1 MARIALGSNV
11 KEGPRRGK
19 VVGHRPKGMVDV
31 QFADVEWV
39 ERRQESNLRRGNPY
53 PDTKKPSKE
62 QFRRQQMAI
71 YQSQKERGLSDDE
84 AWASSFAIATGVG
97 QKHGWLKPGTQEPTA
112 KGRRG
117 SKQKLKTSDAW
128 AKEQQYELGLGRH
141 RKSGKFRVAPTRHGS
156 QLRYYVQ
163 PGGRY
168 FHGKGAKKRA
178 EALRN
183 DLNGV
188 SMPKRRAMAANPPEY
203 ELRENWLPAVAAAL
217 TVADV
222 GYRAVRD
229 RKKKKKGKKKENP
242 RYLDERGGMKRGL
255 ANLRGEA
262 RNRLAT
268 ANKLGTEKGNLLVEL
283 SRVPRTGRKANE
295 AKRASLDRRIDHV
308 EHLFYMLKSQV
319 QDEIDINYYGRLSRE
334 QSIGLRAL
342 QREYQGAA
350 REVQEAAK
358 KRSADRKARKS
369 KTNPKMY
376 AGINKI
382 GYYWATVRSAK
393 PGEYIA
399 PMILEDR
406 DPATGKK
413 VYYFVFESKNKRRI
427 TALEQA
433 ARGAGLR
440 GTSMRDE
447 LEGAYKQRQRGQE
460 PLHIY
465 KTASLKRVQQLAI
478 LLDRRNIGY
487 KVEPPALFG
496 KLARASMPA
505 PKARKPT
512 GLEHKSMAELAARRE
527 ELLAK
532 RAKKKKA
539 NPPRRKNTYPSHSHK
554 ANTDHGV
561 ITRKADLKRDE
572 QYTIWLK
579 MASGTFVVER
589 SYPGSYIQDAM
600 WTDIKAYNRQNT
612 RQYVVVGHG
621 VDPNMGYRKN
631 FVGSLFRGGMAL
643 AKTTMGKAI
652 ITETAVVAAVMIG
665 DKLVQRGKISPKVMS
680 YVQGRVEQK
689 TGVKP
694 SQAEVT
700 KVLSAMDKNK
710 DKTLTDAEVIEALE
724 LVQKGKKK

>member
-71 YQSQKERGLSDDE
+71 YQSQKDRGFSDDE
-84 AWASSFAIATGVG
+84 AWSSSFAIATGVG

-117 SKQKLKTSDAW
+117 SKQKLKTSDTW
-128 AKEQQYELGLGRH
+128 AKEQQYELALGRH
-141 RKSGKFRVAPTRHGS
+141 RKSGKFRMVPKRHGS

-163 PGGRY
+163 PGGQY

-255 ANLRGEA
+255 SDLRGEA

-283 SRVPRTGRKANE
+283 SRVPRTDRKTHQ

-342 QREYQGAA
+342 QREYRNAA
-350 REVQEAAK
+350 QNVQDAAK
-358 KRSADRKARKS
+358 RKSAARKARKS
-369 KTNPKMY
+369 KANPKAY
-376 AGINKI
+376 AGISGI

-393 PGEYIA
+393 PGDYIA

-440 GTSMRDE
+440 STSMRNE
-447 LEGAYKQRQRGQE
+447 LEGSYKQRKRGQE

-465 KTASLKRVQQLAI
+465 KTGSLKRVQQLAI
-478 LLDRRNIGY
+478 LLNSRNIGY
-487 KVEPPALFG
+487 KVDPPALFG
-496 KLARASMPA
+496 KLARSSMPA

-539 NPPRRKNTYPSHSHK
+539 NPPRRKN
-554 ANTDHGV
+554 
-561 ITRKADLKRDE
+561 
-572 QYTIWLK
+572 
-579 MASGTFVVER
+579 
-589 SYPGSYIQDAM
+589 
-600 WTDIKAYNRQNT
+600 
-612 RQYVVVGHG
+612 
-621 VDPNMGYRKN
+621 
-631 FVGSLFRGGMAL
+631 FVGSLVRGGVAL
-643 AKTTMGKAI
+643 AKTKMGKAI
-652 ITETAVVAAVMIG
+652 IAETAVVAAVMIG
-665 DKLVQRGKISPKVMS
+665 DKLVQKGKISPKVMS

-694 SQAEVT
+694 SKAEVT

-724 LVQKGKKK
+724 LMQKGKKK

>member
-71 YQSQKERGLSDDE
+71 YQSQKERGLSDGE
-84 AWASSFAIATGVG
+84 AWSSSFAIATGVG

-117 SKQKLKTSDAW
+117 SKQKLKTPDAW

-163 PGGRY
+163 PGGQY

-178 EALRN
+178 ETLRD

-188 SMPKRRAMAANPPEY
+188 SMPKRLAMAANPQEY

-229 RKKKKKGKKKENP
+229 RKKKKEKKKENP

-255 ANLRGEA
+255 ADLRREA

-268 ANKLGTEKGNLLVEL
+268 ANTLGTEKGNLLVEL
-283 SRVPRTGRKANE
+283 SRVPRTERKAHRE
-295 AKRASLDRRIDHV
+295 KRASLDKRIDHV
-308 EHLFYMLKSQV
+308 EHLFYTLKSQV
-319 QDEIDINYYGRLSRE
+319 QDEIDTNYYGRLTRE
-334 QSIGLRAL
+334 QSVGLRAL

-350 REVQEAAK
+350 REVQEATK
-358 KRSADRKARKS
+358 KKSAARKTRKS
-369 KTNPKMY
+369 KANPKMY
-376 AGINKI
+376 AGIHKI

-393 PGEYIA
+393 PGDYVA
-399 PMILEDR
+399 PMILADH

-413 VYYFVFESKNKRRI
+413 VYYFAFESKNKRRI

-433 ARGAGLR
+433 ARQAGLR
-440 GTSMRDE
+440 STSMRNE
-447 LEGAYKQRQRGQE
+447 LEGSYKQRQRGQE
-460 PLHIY
+460 PIY
-465 KTASLKRVQQLAI
+465 IFKTTSLKAVQQLAI
-478 LLDRRNIGY
+478 LLNRKDIGY
-487 KVEPPALFG
+487 KVEPQALFRQ
-496 KLARASMPA
+496 LARASMPA

-512 GLEHKSMAELAARRE
+512 GLEHKSMAELAAQRKA
-527 ELLAK
+527 LLARKAK
-532 RAKKKKA
+532 RA
-539 NPPRRKNTYPSHSHK
+539 NPSGNGP
-554 ANTDHGV
+554 

-579 MASGTFVVER
+579 MVSGTFVVER

-600 WTDIKAYNRQNT
+600 WTDIKAYNRQNK
-612 RQYVVVGHG
+612 RQYVVVEQGI
-621 VDPNMGYRKN
+621 DPNTGYRQN
-631 FVGSLFRGGMAL
+631 FVGSLVRGGVAL
-643 AKTTMGKAI
+643 IKTPLGKAI

-665 DKLVQRGKISPKVMS
+665 DKLVQKGKISPKVMS

-724 LVQKGKKK
+724 LIQKGKTKTNRRR

>member
-117 SKQKLKTSDAW
+117 SKQKLKTPDAW
-128 AKEQQYELGLGRH
+128 AKEQQYELALGRH
-141 RKSGKFRVAPTRHGS
+141 RKSGKFRMVPKRHGS

-188 SMPKRRAMAANPPEY
+188 SMPKRRAMAANPKTSKGDVAWLKYTLHMDEADMTGMAFEDIGSNKMKVYETYNLPEY
-203 ELRENWLPAVAAAL
+203 MEMFSTPKIMTKAKARECWSRLVQQDDGYGNRVWVPRRQNWLPAVAAAL

-255 ANLRGEA
+255 SDLRGEA

-283 SRVPRTGRKANE
+283 SRVPRTDRKTHQ

-342 QREYQGAA
+342 QREYRNAA
-350 REVQEAAK
+350 QNVQDAAK
-358 KRSADRKARKS
+358 RKSAARKARKS
-369 KTNPKMY
+369 KANPKAY
-376 AGINKI
+376 AGISGI

-393 PGEYIA
+393 PGDYIA

-440 GTSMRDE
+440 STSMRNE
-447 LEGAYKQRQRGQE
+447 LEGSYKQRKRGQE

-465 KTASLKRVQQLAI
+465 KTGSLKRVQQLAI
-478 LLDRRNIGY
+478 LLNRRNIGY
-487 KVEPPALFG
+487 KVDPPALFG

-539 NPPRRKNTYPSHSHK
+539 NPPRRKN
-554 ANTDHGV
+554 
-561 ITRKADLKRDE
+561 
-572 QYTIWLK
+572 
-579 MASGTFVVER
+579 
-589 SYPGSYIQDAM
+589 
-600 WTDIKAYNRQNT
+600 
-612 RQYVVVGHG
+612 
-621 VDPNMGYRKN
+621 
-631 FVGSLFRGGMAL
+631 FVGSLVRGGVAL
-643 AKTTMGKAI
+643 AKTKMGKAI
-652 ITETAVVAAVMIG
+652 IAETAVVAAVMVG
-665 DKLVQRGKISPKVMS
+665 DKLVQKGKISPKVMS

-694 SQAEVT
+694 SKAEVT

-724 LVQKGKKK
+724 LMQKGKKK

>member
-1 MARIALGSNV
+1 
-11 KEGPRRGK
+11 
-19 VVGHRPKGMVDV
+19 
-31 QFADVEWV
+31 
-39 ERRQESNLRRGNPY
+39 
-53 PDTKKPSKE
+53 
-62 QFRRQQMAI
+62 
-71 YQSQKERGLSDDE
+71 
-84 AWASSFAIATGVG
+84 
-97 QKHGWLKPGTQEPTA
+97 
-112 KGRRG
+112 
-117 SKQKLKTSDAW
+117 
-128 AKEQQYELGLGRH
+128 
-141 RKSGKFRVAPTRHGS
+141 
-156 QLRYYVQ
+156 
-163 PGGRY
+163 
-168 FHGKGAKKRA
+168 
-178 EALRN
+178 
-183 DLNGV
+183 
-188 SMPKRRAMAANPPEY
+188 MPKRRAMAANPPEY

-229 RKKKKKGKKKENP
+229 RKKKKKDKKKENP

-255 ANLRGEA
+255 ADLRGEA

-283 SRVPRTGRKANE
+283 SRVPRTDRKTHQ
-295 AKRASLDRRIDHV
+295 AKRTSLDRRIDHV

-342 QREYQGAA
+342 QREYRNAA
-350 REVQEAAK
+350 QNVQDAAK
-358 KRSADRKARKS
+358 RKSAARKARKS
-369 KTNPKMY
+369 KANPKAY
-376 AGINKI
+376 AGISGI

-393 PGEYIA
+393 PGDYIA

-440 GTSMRDE
+440 STSMRNE
-447 LEGAYKQRQRGQE
+447 LEGSYKQRKRGQE

-465 KTASLKRVQQLAI
+465 KTGSLKRVQQLAI
-478 LLDRRNIGY
+478 LLNSRNIGY
-487 KVEPPALFG
+487 KVDPPALFG
-496 KLARASMPA
+496 KLARSSMPA

-512 GLEHKSMAELAARRE
+512 GLEHKSMAELAARRK

-539 NPPRRKNTYPSHSHK
+539 NPPRRKN
-554 ANTDHGV
+554 
-561 ITRKADLKRDE
+561 
-572 QYTIWLK
+572 
-579 MASGTFVVER
+579 
-589 SYPGSYIQDAM
+589 
-600 WTDIKAYNRQNT
+600 
-612 RQYVVVGHG
+612 
-621 VDPNMGYRKN
+621 
-631 FVGSLFRGGMAL
+631 FVGSLVRGGVAL
-643 AKTTMGKAI
+643 AKTKMGKAI
-652 ITETAVVAAVMIG
+652 IAETAVVAAVMIG
-665 DKLVQRGKISPKVMS
+665 DKLVQKGKISPKVMS

-694 SQAEVT
+694 SKAEVT

-724 LVQKGKKK
+724 LIQKGQEEMSASRHHDFRPSHYRSHQGGSSSCPMYFTYLNRANAAASRANHYRRVGDRRRMVVWQRQAQQFRSLAQVEHAKCHSPGGYGAMYGAYGGCGHCGDSHAYGGWVWNFLADRSERSRQEDVHLGEENKEV